1 MEDNEIYQAIDHREE
16 VICKRFDAT
25 IKTLTEFIALE
36 NQDMK
41 KSIDDLTKRVTEQ
54 NGSVRELREWRARS
68 EGAAGQRNKG
78 FDKAL
83 RVMMFVLAFGAL
95 IATVYFGN
103 KKTRED
109 VSRDVVDMLDQYS
122 FDIQTRSW
130 SLNRDS
136 I

>member
-1 MEDNEIYQAIDHREE
+1 MEDNEIYQAIDHKEG
-16 VICKRFDAT
+16 VICQRFDAT